1 MGNPRH
7 GFDAEAGGTALPYS
21 QHGVAFLSTKPLLG
35 WFANPKAWVC
45 PCSDVTPLPGETSSS
60 LASGLQPCS
69 RTLPVPREL
78 PKRTTEQSPLFHFFP
93 HANHRP
99 CRWRCH
105 VSMDAHRSASG
116 PMGSA
121 WCQFPAG
128 IDITGA
134 IPCPALSPVSRVSGM
149 APWPWA
155 AGISGCREER
165 FVFQNSVK
173 GAIIQNPLS
182 RYKGIAFRLSFY
194 LQTSQVSKSTK

>member
-1 MGNPRH
+1 MPQTTSG
-7 GFDAEAGGTALPYS
+7 L
-21 QHGVAFLSTKPLLG
+21 
-35 WFANPKAWVC
+35 AWVC
-45 PCSDVTPLPGETSSS
+45 PCSDVTLLLGETSSS

-69 RTLPVPREL
+69 GTLPVPCEL
-78 PKRTTEQSPLFHFFP
+78 PKHTVEQPLLFDFLP

-99 CRWRCH
+99 CQWRCH
-105 VSMDAHRSASG
+105 VSMDAHRRASG

-128 IDITGA
+128 IDITRA

-149 APWPWA
+149 APQPWA
-155 AGISGCREER
+155 AWISGCWEER

-182 RYKGIAFRLSFY
+182 HCKGIAFHLSFY
-194 LQTSQVSKSTK
+194 L